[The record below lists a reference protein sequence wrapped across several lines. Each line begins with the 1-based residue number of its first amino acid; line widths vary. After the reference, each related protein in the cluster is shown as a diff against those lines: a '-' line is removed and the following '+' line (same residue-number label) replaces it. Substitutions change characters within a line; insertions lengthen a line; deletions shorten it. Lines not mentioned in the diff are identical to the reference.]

1 MLCPGGKT
9 VPALYIPILVWAAR
23 RVQRELYP
31 GSLPKKREKG
41 AKGKK
46 KFFKYGNSFM
56 LNNEI
61 AGERAVSS
69 AIVSPTWVAL
79 EGEL

>member
-1 MLCPGGKT
+1 MFAGWENGTCP
-9 VPALYIPILVWAAR
+9 YIPIILVWAAR

-31 GSLPKKREKG
+31 GSLPKKREKD

-46 KFFKYGNSFM
+46 KFCKYGNSFM
-56 LNNEI
+56 LSNEI
-61 AGERAVSS
+61 AGEQEVFS

>member
-9 VPALYIPILVWAAR
+9 VPALISILVWAAR

-31 GSLPKKREKG
+31 GLLPKKREKG

-46 KFFKYGNSFM
+46 NSCEYGNSFM

-61 AGERAVSS
+61 AGEQEVSS

>member
-1 MLCPGGKT
+1 M
-9 VPALYIPILVWAAR
+9 R
-23 RVQRELYP
+23 SFP

-56 LNNEI
+56 LSNEI
-61 AGERAVSS
+61 AGEQEVFS